1 MCDRFGIIN
10 KGRLIA
16 SGTMEQLRSGSAS
29 ESSSLEDIFLQL
41 TDTGEQADVVK
52 LLYGEAER

>member
-16 SGTMEQLRSGSAS
+16 TGTMEELRSRAAT
-29 ESSSLEDIFLQL
+29 EASSLEDIFLEL
-41 TDTGEQADVVK
+41 TTDSEV
-52 LLYGEAER
+52 AET

>member
-1 MCDRFGIIN
+1 
-10 KGRLIA
+10 
-16 SGTMEQLRSGSAS
+16 MEQLRSGSAS